1 MGSKHG
7 NLARKLRVIIER
19 LKPIVGFNADI
30 LERAGQILRK
40 SLSNNDPW
48 KGGETLDC
56 RKRSLIYEKICEA
69 CNPRE
74 GNHKN
79 NSWEELRDTRVGVSP
94 ASMWVKRL
102 PHAQALNHEREG
114 DPRFRFTIIK

>member
-1 MGSKHG
+1 MDYITCKQDD
-7 NLARKLRVIIER
+7 K
-19 LKPIVGFNADI
+19 
-30 LERAGQILRK
+30 
-40 SLSNNDPW
+40 
-48 KGGETLDC
+48 ETLDC

-114 DPRFRFTIIK
+114 DPRFRFTIIKFYTSVLDRQVGKPPGS